1 MVFENKIKIKIIYFF
16 KYKWFTYCIQ
26 STNQSIAWSKNY
38 ENPILS
44 WEKMNKTDQL
54 TFSNNLF
61 IHSLD
66 FWEKTLRVLLFE
78 NFQKQQK
85 LCGKKTIEFFF

>member
-1 MVFENKIKIKIIYFF
+1 
-16 KYKWFTYCIQ
+16 
-26 STNQSIAWSKNY
+26 
-38 ENPILS
+38 
-44 WEKMNKTDQL
+44 MNKTDQL

-66 FWEKTLRVLLFE
+66 FWENTLRVLLFE